1 MNSEESYADL
11 IRALNNAAIITE
23 TDLTGRII
31 SVNEN
36 FHQLSGYSE
45 NELLGATHS
54 IVNSGTHTKDFFVE
68 MWKVISS
75 GGVWI
80 GEICNRAKDG
90 HLYWLHA
97 TIFPIFRQDT
107 HEIYKYAAIRFDIT
121 EKKKNEQ
128 ALIRRVER
136 YRAAIETTDGF
147 CHVNSAGFFLEVSDN
162 YCEITGYT
170 RAELLT
176 MNIFDLDASENE
188 EERVTNF
195 TRLICGNGK
204 TFEIKRR
211 RKDNSIWEAE
221 VTATYS
227 SMNDG
232 SAFVFLHD
240 VTARKEMEK
249 HHEMLRQ
256 QLNHM
261 QKLDSIGR
269 LTAGIAHD
277 FNNIL
282 ASILGYTEMNQLI
295 IEDIPDRGLKTDLA
309 NNLRQVEISGKRA
322 AELIDKMMTYCRQHT
337 TKKVIETK
345 PTAEVINEVVKM
357 LRAGLTE
364 AVKIELTLDQTPD
377 IIIDSIELHQVLTNL
392 LVNSRDAMKKNGH
405 GIIKIQLTTVEKV
418 SFLCDACLMP
428 IEGDFIELSVSD
440 NGSGIDEETIS
451 RIFDPFFTTKSV
463 GEGTG
468 LGLSMVSGIVHHSR
482 GHIVTN
488 SELGV
493 GTTFRL
499 LFPMEVLWRRAADNS
514 PKAPA
519 NLNGCNWKRRVTDR
533 LPDEFDA

>member
-1 MNSEESYADL
+1 MNPEESYADL

-36 FHQLSGYSE
+36 FCQLSGYSE
-45 NELLGATHS
+45 NELVGAPHS
-54 IVNSGTHTKDFFVE
+54 IVNSGTHAKGFFSA
-68 MWKVISS
+68 MWKIISA
-75 GGVWI
+75 GDVWI
-80 GEICNRAKDG
+80 GEVCNRAKDG

-97 TIFPIFRQDT
+97 TIFPIFRQGT

-128 ALIRRVER
+128 ALIRSAAC

-147 CHVNSAGFFLEVSDN
+147 CHVNTAGFFLEVSDN
-162 YCEITGYT
+162 YCEITGYA
-170 RAELLT
+170 RAELLK
-176 MNIFDLDASENE
+176 MNIFDMDASESE
-188 EERVTNF
+188 EERVANF
-195 TRLICGNGK
+195 TRLICGDGK
-204 TFEIKRR
+204 TFEMKRR
-211 RKDNSIWEAE
+211 RKDNSIWAAE

-227 SMNDG
+227 PMDNG
-232 SAFVFLHD
+232 SVFVFLHD
-240 VTARKEMEK
+240 VTARREMTK
-249 HHEMLRQ
+249 RHEELRQ

-282 ASILGYTEMNQLI
+282 ASILGYTEMSQLI
-295 IEDIPDRGLKTDLA
+295 TEDMPDGELKMDLT

-322 AELIDKMMTYCRQHT
+322 AELIDKMMTYCRQNT

-345 PTAEVINEVVKM
+345 PTAQVINEVVKM

-377 IIIDSIELHQVLTNL
+377 IMIDSIELHQVLTNL
-392 LVNSRDAMKKNGH
+392 LVNARDAMKKNGH
-405 GIIKIQLTTVEKV
+405 GLIKIQLTTVEKT
-418 SFLCDACLMP
+418 SCLCNACLMP
-428 IEGDFIELSVSD
+428 IEGYFIELSVSD
-440 NGSGIDEETIS
+440 NGSGIDKETIT

-482 GHIVTN
+482 GHIVTD
-488 SELGV
+488 SEFGV

-499 LFPMEVLWRRAADNS
+499 LFPMEVLGRRS
-514 PKAPA
+514 
-519 NLNGCNWKRRVTDR
+519 TDR
-533 LPDEFDA
+533 LPDEIKTLNTVT